1 MLKSLAPTI
10 ALTMALTG
18 IGAGAVMAQEQ
29 SATAIAPRESD
40 PAYVAYERNL
50 QASLEARMAAR
61 AALTGDRVDAV
72 ATLPLA
78 PPPHWMAGDDA
89 WRAHMRRCVKRYR
102 TYDPATDL
110 YVTQSGVEQ
119 RCKL

>member
-1 MLKSLAPTI
+1 MLKTI
-10 ALTMALTG
+10 ALTMAMAG
-18 IGAGAVMAQEQ
+18 IGAGAAMAQEQ
-29 SATAIAPRESD
+29 GATAIAPRESD

-61 AALTGDRVDAV
+61 AALTGDRVDAA